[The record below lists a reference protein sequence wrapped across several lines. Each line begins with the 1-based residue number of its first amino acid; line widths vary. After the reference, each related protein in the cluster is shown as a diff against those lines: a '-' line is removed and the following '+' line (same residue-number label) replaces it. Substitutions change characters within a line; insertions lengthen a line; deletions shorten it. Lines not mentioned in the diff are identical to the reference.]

1 MKEDSYNL
9 PDNVL
14 EQIRSSTFAAATMN
28 PSILST
34 QKSIE
39 HYISDPKYAL
49 RFDSSSYNQELLKK
63 YEKKIV
69 SKNRKE
75 RILPPIKHWTTTY
88 TLGIYTLN

>member
-28 PSILST
+28 PSILTT

-49 RFDSSSYNQELLKK
+49 RFDSSSYNQELLKTIR
-63 YEKKIV
+63 EKV
-69 SKNRKE
+69 
-75 RILPPIKHWTTTY
+75 
-88 TLGIYTLN
+88 LNS